1 MEKRRDLMGKLLK
14 RLFCVILI
22 LAGLTIFFMPDAL
35 TAVVDRDTEY
45 EITTFETSYP
55 GEDGDGEETM
65 EEMDALLD
73 TIKKYNQ
80 DIYES
85 GQAEF
90 KDAWSYEQPPI
101 ELSGLKGDVFGY
113 IEVPAMGIE
122 YPLYLG
128 ASSSNMRKG
137 CAVLGETSIP
147 IGGENT
153 NSVIAG
159 HRGYSGI
166 PFFRNIEALSAG
178 DSVYITNPWGTLT
191 YRVESIKVIDPNDVD
206 AVKIQEGRDMV
217 TLLTCHPYRSGG
229 IYRYLVYCVRDD
241 TSAEEGTEGNPE
253 IIEHSTLVEVPN
265 SSVEDIAFEQLIR
278 LIGKVLIVAVLAI
291 TILSSAIRKIRRK
304 NRPYHR
310 GNTRSHR

>member
-35 TAVVDRDTEY
+35 TAVVD
-45 EITTFETSYP
+45 
-55 GEDGDGEETM
+55 M
-65 EEMDALLD
+65 EEMQA
-73 TIKKYNQ
+73 YNERL
-80 DIYES
+80 YES
-85 GQAEF
+85 GQSGLT
-90 KDAWSYEQPPI
+90 DAWSYEQPPI

-241 TSAEEGTEGNPE
+241 TSAEEGTEGDPE
-253 IIEHSTLVEVPN
+253 IIEHSTVTEVSN
-265 SSVEDIAFEQLIR
+265 SSAADIAFEQLIR
-278 LIGKVLIVAVLAI
+278 LIGKVLIVVVLAI